1 MYLRILG
8 VLAAITL
15 ATQTASAQHGG
26 HGGGGHMGGAAHV
39 GGAHVGGIGH
49 VGGYGGHYYGYGG
62 HYGGYGLGYP
72 AFGFYGGFGYPVYGG
87 DYYGSGVL
95 SYPSY
100 YYDPNTVGYPVAPS
114 TPNVVVPPSQPVP
127 SAAAATALSGTATLT
142 AIVPEGGQVWFN
154 DTLTQSGG
162 TAWVYTTPPL
172 ESGKTYSV
180 DVKARWVEGSQDRSM
195 ELALRLVAGDNMTV
209 DFTKIH

>member
-26 HGGGGHMGGAAHV
+26 HGGGVHM
-39 GGAHVGGIGH
+39 GGIGH
-49 VGGYGGHYYGYGG
+49 VGVAHDF
-62 HYGGYGLGYP
+62 HGGYHDNFHNGYYHNGFHTFVYP
-72 AFGFYGGFGYPVYGG
+72 GFGFYGGFGYPVYGG

-127 SAAAATALSGTATLT
+127 SAAAATAPSGTATLT

>member
-1 MYLRILG
+1 MYLRIFG

-26 HGGGGHMGGAAHV
+26 HAGGVHMGSG
-39 GGAHVGGIGH
+39 GH
-49 VGGYGGHYYGYGG
+49 VGVAHDFHNGYHDNFHNGYYHNDFHSFVFPGI
-62 HYGGYGLGYP
+62 GL
-72 AFGFYGGFGYPVYGG
+72 YGGFGYPGYGG
-87 DYYGSGVL
+87 NYYGSGAL

-100 YYDPNTVGYPVAPS
+100 YYDPNTAGYPVAPP

-127 SAAAATALSGTATLT
+127 SAAAATAPSDTATLT

-172 ESGKTYSV
+172 DSGKTYTV
-180 DVKARWVEGSQDRSM
+180 NVKARWVEGSQDRSM
-195 ELALRLVAGDNMTV
+195 DLALRLVAGDNMTV
-209 DFTKIH
+209 DFNKIR